1 MAMKLEVVSVHNH
14 GKAAEEHVLL
24 RANEDCDVGKYL
36 LADSTFLDNGKVSN
50 RLRHLFWF
58 PKKAVKK
65 GELVSVRTGKGT
77 NTEVTNQSGTK
88 VHRFY
93 WGLGA
98 AVWNDETDCAVL
110 IEANTWQFRRAKG

>member
-14 GKAAEEHVLL
+14 GNAAEERVLL
-24 RANEDCDVGKYL
+24 RANEDCAIGRYL
-36 LADSTFLDNGKVSN
+36 LADSTFLNSGKVSN

-58 PKKAVKK
+58 PDKTIKK
-65 GELVSVRTGKGT
+65 GELVSVRTGKGK

-93 WGLGA
+93 WGLDT
-98 AVWNDETDCAVL
+98 AVWNDEKDCAVL